1 MSGFLS
7 ILPRIHQTIDISIKD
22 PNYKL
27 VKDEIE
33 NKFTVWEYQY
43 VVLNIV
49 YLFHVIMPKFKIP
62 DNWVKSIEI

>member
-62 DNWVKSIEI
+62 DNWAKFIEI